1 MDAEF
6 YSVITS
12 DALLSAVLLGL
23 FIYAGRIAREG
34 VGIQA
39 WGWGHFTYT
48 FGSALIDAG
57 ANHVLAGRPSAT
69 LNALAVAG
77 VLLSNCGLVGLAWS
91 ITMIA
96 GQRALRLRERLWML
110 WAVVAGVA
118 AGAWFLRAP
127 QANFS
132 APALSM
138 TVFELFALAVITIR
152 LRHLSRVPYRLPARL
167 IQAGCV
173 ILFAMYATDLM
184 QIVASD
190 RFTRY
195 VPDVSWVKADLSLWF
210 LLNFCM
216 LMIVSFRAVESYR
229 QSAHVD
235 PLTGLLNRRGLQAL
249 LRQRL
254 EETHGPVRTPVA
266 VLMLDLD
273 HFKTVNDR
281 FGHAA
286 GDAVLRVF
294 AAAMERSVRGGDLT
308 ARVGGEEFAVFLV
321 DASPDVAREL
331 AERLRQRVADLALGA
346 IQPGLRVT
354 VSIGIATGLMP
365 GAPVQALL
373 DDADAALYA
382 AKAAG
387 RNRVMMVG
395 ETN

>member
-6 YSVITS
+6 YSAITS
-12 DALLSAVLLGL
+12 DTLLSAVLLGL
-23 FIYAGRIAREG
+23 FIYASRIARDG
-34 VGIQA
+34 AGILA

-48 FGSALIDAG
+48 LGSALIDAG
-57 ANHVLAGRPSAT
+57 AHHVVAGQPNTT
-69 LNALAVAG
+69 LNLLASGGAV
-77 VLLSNCGLVGLAWS
+77 LSNCGLVGLAWS
-91 ITMIA
+91 ITIIA
-96 GQRALRLRERLWML
+96 EQRALRRREWLWM
-110 WAVVAGVA
+110 AVA
-118 AGAWFLRAP
+118 AATGAAIGAWFLFTR
-127 QANFS
+127 QVNFA

-138 TVFELFALAVITIR
+138 TLFELFALAVITVR

-167 IQAGCV
+167 IQAGCL
-173 ILFAMYATDLM
+173 ILFAMYATDLW
-184 QIVASD
+184 QIVGAD
-190 RFTRY
+190 RFARY

-210 LLNFCM
+210 LMNFCM

-254 EETHGPVRTPVA
+254 DETRGPVRTPVA

-273 HFKTVNDR
+273 HFKAVNDR
-281 FGHAA
+281 YGHAA
-286 GDAVLRVF
+286 GDAVLRIF
-294 AAAMERSVRGGDLT
+294 SAALERTVRGGDLT

-321 DASPDVAREL
+321 DASPEAAREL
-331 AERLRQRVADLALGA
+331 AERLRLRVAELALGS
-346 IQPGLRVT
+346 IRPGLRVT

-365 GAPVQALL
+365 GAPVQVLM

-395 ETN
+395 ESN